1 MSPAAAPPTPPKA
14 ARVPSPITERATAF
28 VAQRRERAETLGRGL
43 AEHLHDPGA
52 FVEAVDDA
60 LRQLADPEYL
70 EGSHGVVPTL
80 GPTYGVRWP
89 LLAAILRGFKAETRR
104 ERPSTLLDLAAA
116 LLGEPMVEAH
126 WIAFGLL
133 DRTVPAEP
141 ERSWQQLRRAAAQ
154 AADWATVDA
163 LAHPFGRGILAEPY
177 RWAEL
182 EQLVFSP
189 SRWER
194 RLVGSTIAT
203 IPHVERGPGREP
215 IVVERGLA
223 LLGQLIGDAE
233 PDVRKALSWAYRTLA
248 QIDLPATVEQLRR
261 EAAQAAATDDG
272 HRAWVIRDSLSKLPA
287 PVGEELKH
295 RLGSIRSRRD
305 QPSTSV
311 AAATAAG
318 FLGAGLESLE
328 TPPADRSII
337 ART

>member
-1 MSPAAAPPTPPKA
+1 MSATAAPPKPAKPA
-14 ARVPSPITERATAF
+14 SPITERATAF
-28 VAQRRERAETLGRGL
+28 VAERRDRAETLGRGL
-43 AEHLHDPGA
+43 AEHVHDPAA
-52 FVEAVDDA
+52 FVRAVDDA
-60 LRQLADPEYL
+60 LRQLADPVYL

-80 GPTYGVRWP
+80 GPTHGVRWP

-104 ERPSTLLDLAAA
+104 ERPSTLLDLATA
-116 LLGEPMVEAH
+116 LLAEPMVEAH

-133 DRTVPAEP
+133 DRTVRIEP

-154 AADWATVDA
+154 ASDWATVDA

-215 IVVERGLA
+215 IVVQRGLE

-248 QIDLPATVEQLRR
+248 QLDLPATVEQLRR

-287 PVGEELKH
+287 PVAQELKD
-295 RLGSIRSRRD
+295 RLGTIRSRRD

-318 FLGAGLESLE
+318 FLGAGLESLD
-328 TPPADRSII
+328 TPPIDRPII
-337 ART
+337 ARP

>member
-1 MSPAAAPPTPPKA
+1 MASAGRSSPRSCAG
-14 ARVPSPITERATAF
+14 S
-28 VAQRRERAETLGRGL
+28 RRRR
-43 AEHLHDPGA
+43 
-52 FVEAVDDA
+52 DA
-60 LRQLADPEYL
+60 S
-70 EGSHGVVPTL
+70 GH
-80 GPTYGVRWP
+80 
-89 LLAAILRGFKAETRR
+89 RR
-104 ERPSTLLDLAAA
+104 SSTSRRPSSA
-116 LLGEPMVEAH
+116 EPIVEAH
-126 WIAFGLL
+126 WIAFGILE
-133 DRTVPAEP
+133 RTVRAEP
-141 ERSWQQLRRAAAQ
+141 ERTWQQLRRAAAQ

-215 IVVERGLA
+215 VVVEHGLA
-223 LLGQLIGDAE
+223 LLAQLIGDAD

-248 QIDLPATVEQLRR
+248 QIDLAATVAQLRS
-261 EAAQAAATDDG
+261 EAATAAATDDG

-287 PVGEELKH
+287 PVAQELKDE
-295 RLGSIRSRRD
+295 LGSIRSRRD

-318 FLGAGLESLE
+318 FLGAGLEALD
-328 TPPADRSII
+328 TPPADRPTIP
-337 ART
+337 RP